1 MSRAGAAER
10 GFTLVE
16 LLVVLTIVALLA
28 GVALP
33 QLRSLLRPDIDRTS
47 RAVAL
52 AIRDQ
57 RSAAMR
63 TGMLAGVTAASV
75 APLLPEGTQLV
86 GDDLGG
92 DGGLLFFP
100 NGTSTGGR
108 VVLAAADG
116 RRAVDVD
123 WLTGR
128 VTVARLP

>member
-1 MSRAGAAER
+1 MSRAGTAEG

-16 LLVVLTIVALLA
+16 LLVVLTLVALLA
-28 GVALP
+28 VVALP
-33 QLRSLLRPDIDRTS
+33 RADTLLRADIDRTS

-52 AIRDQ
+52 ALRDQ

-63 TGMLAGVTAASV
+63 TGTIAQVAA
-75 APLLPEGTQLV
+75 AAILPLLPRGTTV
-86 GDDLGG
+86 EE
-92 DGGLLFFP
+92 DGFGETGLKFFP

-108 VVLAAADG
+108 VVLGASDG

-128 VTVARLP
+128 VTVAALR